1 MIEEIQE
8 VVDALCAQ
16 TEQLQKD
23 KTQIAELAARLE
35 AELYAVLTE
44 RNVQADEIEQLRM
57 QLADHGEEIT
67 RLEEALRRIV
77 EWSQAYPLAIFPK
90 PDLQR
95 AHVLLQAGGMS
106 IDSISADA
114 MRHVVESVGKIA
126 ADALAG
132 GKP

>member
-57 QLADHGEEIT
+57 QLADHGEALTHAE
-67 RLEEALRRIV
+67 RLVYESGLRLGEAHKRISELQGELRRV
-77 EWSQAYPLAIFPK
+77 
-90 PDLQR
+90 R
-95 AHVLLQAGGMS
+95 G
-106 IDSISADA
+106 
-114 MRHVVESVGKIA
+114 R
-126 ADALAG
+126 
-132 GKP
+132 